1 MKLCTISETAKILG
15 YKSRSQLYRLLNDGW
30 LDDYLKVRNGKR
42 FLDLEPPGKLPLGL
56 HLAQIVQ
63 WKPDGVATKQF

>member
-30 LDDYLKVRNGKR
+30 LNDYLQEINGRKFLELEPRGKR
-42 FLDLEPPGKLPLGL
+42 PLKEHMAGIAQWRPNGVL
-56 HLAQIVQ
+56 H
-63 WKPDGVATKQF
+63 KQG